1 MATRGKMMNKPLLR
15 QLLVLLACIVAASV
29 ARSEARLEK
38 PGALDLA
45 YMRQQT
51 DSIDELAARQL
62 GRRLQQTR
70 SDLSLLQTILD
81 RQLVKPDD
89 DAGLQAMGIA
99 LGNVLAAQHDLD
111 WVIYLN
117 EKGRSRALSI
127 GPEQQCLFPSTMIS
141 RRVKAG
147 AEVNLQ
153 ALYDKAGR
161 TVAQQQAR
169 GLKTY

>member
-1 MATRGKMMNKPLLR
+1 MRKPLPS
-15 QLLVLLACIVAASV
+15 QLLLLMLCLLTASV

-45 YMRQQT
+45 YMKQQT
-51 DSIDELAARQL
+51 DAIDEIAARQL
-62 GRRLQQTR
+62 GRRLQQTT
-70 SDLSLLQTILD
+70 SDLALLQAMLD
-81 RQLVKPDD
+81 RQLIKPDD
-89 DAGLQAMGIA
+89 DTGLQGMGIA
-99 LGNVLAAQHDLD
+99 LGNVLAAQHDLE
-111 WVIYLN
+111 WVIYLDQR
-117 EKGRSRALSI
+117 GRSRALSI

-147 AEVNLQ
+147 AEVDIQ

-161 TVAQQQAR
+161 TIAEQQAR

>member
-1 MATRGKMMNKPLLR
+1 MQTWGNNMSKPLPSQLL
-15 QLLVLLACIVAASV
+15 LLVLCLLALNV

-45 YMRQQT
+45 YMQQQT
-51 DSIDELAARQL
+51 DSIDEIAARQL
-62 GRRLQQTR
+62 GRRLQQSQ
-70 SDLSLLQTILD
+70 SDLSLLQTILE
-81 RQLVKPDD
+81 RQLIKPDD

-111 WVIYLN
+111 WVIYLD
-117 EKGRSRALSI
+117 ERGRSRALSI

-147 AEVNLQ
+147 AEVNVQ

-161 TVAQQQAR
+161 TIAQQQAR

>member
-1 MATRGKMMNKPLLR
+1 MSKPLLR
-15 QLLVLLACIVAASV
+15 QLLVLLACILAVSV

-45 YMRQQT
+45 YMQQQT
-51 DSIDELAARQL
+51 DAIDELAARQL

-89 DAGLQAMGIA
+89 AAGLQAMGIA

-111 WVIYLN
+111 WVIYLD

-147 AEVNLQ
+147 AKVNLQ